1 MGRGKASPIQ
11 QLTKENPY
19 DDQWIKDQF
28 ATGQTRYDE
37 LAAWMNE
44 RKTALSNPT
53 MYNVGGG
60 QSVTRDELG
69 GFLQDYTQ
77 TQLADQKKMFD
88 AQIADINK
96 QRDLDEATNKKR
108 TDVYQARLGDISGM
122 LGANRASLQAQGE
135 QLAKVGERN
144 RARSYGGTGGGFN
157 RTGLRIQGLNV

>member
-1 MGRGKASPIQ
+1 MGRGKSAPIQ
-11 QLTKENPY
+11 AITKENPY

-53 MYNVGGG
+53 MYNVGDGK
-60 QSVTRDELG
+60 SVTRDQLG
-69 GFLQDYTQ
+69 GYFQG
-77 TQLADQKKMFD
+77 QLADQKQMFD

-135 QLAKVGERN
+135 QLAKAGERN
-144 RARSYGGTGGGFN
+144 RARSYSGTGGGFN
-157 RTGLRIQGLNV
+157 RSGLRIQNLNV

>member
-1 MGRGKASPIQ
+1 MGRGKSVVRQIVEP
-11 QLTKENPY
+11 TEKY
-19 DDQWIKDQF
+19 DDQWIKDEL

-53 MYNVGGG
+53 MYNVGDG

-69 GFLQDYTQ
+69 GFLQNYTQ
-77 TQLADQKKMFD
+77 TQLANQKQIFD
-88 AQIADINK
+88 SQIAEINK
-96 QRDLDEATNKKR
+96 QRDLDEETNKKR

-135 QLAKVGERN
+135 QLLKANERN
-144 RARSYGGTGGGFN
+144 RVRSYGGTGGGFN
-157 RTGLRIQGLNV
+157 RSGLRIQGLNV